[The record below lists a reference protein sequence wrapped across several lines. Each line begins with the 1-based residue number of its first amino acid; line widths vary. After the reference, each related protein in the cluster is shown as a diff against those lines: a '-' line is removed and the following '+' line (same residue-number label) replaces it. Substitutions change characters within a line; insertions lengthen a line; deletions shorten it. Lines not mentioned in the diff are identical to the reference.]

1 MWRGVG
7 AESGQKRTFT
17 DLTLFCNPMLSGV
30 LRAKYEISEHAC
42 RCCVHYMRALPKST
56 QMLVPAKCSFPHRP
70 GHDWSSQIAAQCN
83 LVSIRAVAWIPW
95 LVGPPSSTAT
105 IDEKPCDSKSS
116 VSEPTIDSL
125 MRRLPTK
132 WASLVRQEASANESQ
147 L

>member
-7 AESGQKRTFT
+7 AGSEQRTFT
-17 DLTLFCNPMLSGV
+17 DLTLFCYPMLSGV
-30 LRAKYEISEHAC
+30 LRAKYEVREHAC
-42 RCCVHYMRALPKST
+42 RCFVHYMRALPIPT
-56 QMLVPAKCSFPHRP
+56 QMLVPAKCSFPPRP

-83 LVSIRAVAWIPW
+83 LVSIRAVAWLPW
-95 LVGPPSSTAT
+95 VVGPPSSAAA
-105 IDEKPCDSKSS
+105 IDDKPCDSKSS

-132 WASLVRQEASANESQ
+132 WASLVRQEALAYESQ